1 MQTITLRRN
10 DLYFTPHAFDYFEE
24 LEGRETELLNALAR
38 TTSAF
43 TYRRRGEELSP
54 VAYVTLFNGSDFTTY
69 GLIFDPTSGRIFSI
83 LDEANARRNE
93 QGISSERGSTTY
105 YNLEVL

>member
-1 MQTITLRRN
+1 MMETITLRRN
-10 DLYFTPHAFDYFEE
+10 ELYFSSHAFDYFEE
-24 LEGRETELLNALAR
+24 LEEREEELLNAFAR

-54 VAYVTLFNGSDFTTY
+54 VAYVTIFDGSDFTTY
-69 GLIFDPTSGRIFSI
+69 GLIFNEEGRIFSI

-93 QGISSERGSTTY
+93 QNLSSERNSTTY
-105 YNLEVL
+105 YNLEVI